1 MIFMAESVA
10 IGYRLMQAKF
20 VPQKYNSSANNNA
33 MKNSG
38 FPDRLR
44 EACEDAGLSATQ
56 PALARAFSL
65 STTTIWHYLN
75 GEKLPSM
82 STAILIA
89 GKLGVCVEWLLTGN
103 GPKRVK
109 DVLDI
114 SQFPD
119 PIKVSVKML
128 LDSVAAQKL
137 PEKSARV

>member
-1 MIFMAESVA
+1 
-10 IGYRLMQAKF
+10 
-20 VPQKYNSSANNNA
+20 

-44 EACEDAGLSATQ
+44 EACADAGLSTTQ
-56 PALARAFSL
+56 HGLARL
-65 STTTIWHYLN
+65 LGVSTTTIWYYLN
-75 GEKLPSM
+75 DEKLPSM

-128 LDSVAAQKL
+128 LESVAAQKL